1 MLALKCKTLFGIDP
15 KEEKDAFL
23 RKVLRFDP
31 DSVVVNIAE
40 KTIKFSLEHSTLR
53 EVFELINQVYVQNQY
68 DVSKENVAGK
78 TVVDVGANI
87 GDFSMLCAVLG
98 AKKVYAFEPD
108 EKYFEILK
116 NAIRENGFE
125 NIIIPINKKL
135 GWLNKYE
142 IIKLDSFLNG
152 EEVDFIK
159 IDVEGNEANVL
170 IGATNI
176 IRKFKPTLS
185 FSAYHN
191 PSDKEVLPKIV
202 RDIESK
208 YEITLNS
215 YAEEDFYCEARR

>member
-1 MLALKCKTLFGIDP
+1 
-15 KEEKDAFL
+15 L

-53 EVFELINQVYVQNQY
+53 EVFELLNQVYVQNQY
-68 DVSKENVAGK
+68 DVSRENVAGK